1 MRAAVITLGSRG
13 GDWRPR
19 PRARRSGT
27 SARGT
32 PAWPAGS
39 AGRLPPRAATCWS
52 SWRLKLLSTLL
63 EILDLL
69 DQLGQ
74 LEPHLLGQLELDP
87 PEHLLQEL
95 ASRCSVDAKR
105 RRLDQLDHHHMASS
119 NVLGA
124 ERLRADR
131 LEQMLVELRVLEQP
145 TSSVVD
151 AERLRLD
158 MLPE

>member
-39 AGRLPPRAATCWS
+39 AERLPPAVATCWS

-63 EILDLL
+63 LELNLL
-69 DQLGQ
+69 DQLG
-74 LEPHLLGQLELDP
+74 LLGQLELDP
-87 PEHLLQEL
+87 PEHLLMKKL
-95 ASRCSVDAKR
+95 ASGLVDAFLAYFAPKEFSQHR
-105 RRLDQLDHHHMASS
+105 PPPRVRLFAH
-119 NVLGA
+119 N
-124 ERLRADR
+124 
-131 LEQMLVELRVLEQP
+131 
-145 TSSVVD
+145 
-151 AERLRLD
+151 
-158 MLPE
+158 